1 MKSKRNG
8 KTKNKGSLQ
17 KTASTVINMHTH
29 RNSIINESL
38 PLYYNDSMVSI
49 RTSSLLHNKNNEA
62 KQDHKYTNFSSENK
76 LRKKKLQLR

>member
-8 KTKNKGSLQ
+8 KTRNKGSLQ

-38 PLYYNDSMVSI
+38 PLYYNESMVSI
-49 RTSSLLHNKNNEA
+49 RTSSLLHNKNQEGRHSQ
-62 KQDHKYTNFSSENK
+62 KLTNFSSENK
-76 LRKKKLQLR
+76 LRKKKLLLR